1 MTTTAFQV
9 VFDRAESI
17 GIDRRSVTAQTIAR
31 DNTIRT
37 VSRGGQVWRFD
48 VKLPDGIAWSELR
61 PYIEAIDYADRYTQ
75 GVVQLSNTGY
85 TSWLNKYQGNSANS
99 TGFVGTV
106 TQGSTTLTLTTSPT
120 TSSGYKFRAGDFIQL
135 GTTGKVYSVVSD
147 VVYNS
152 NTVLLN
158 RAVLDDSGSKNLIC
172 GPNVSWT
179 VYCSQL
185 PKWNIFARD
194 QVSWDSSFIFY
205 EAMV

>member
-1 MTTTAFQV
+1 MSTTAFQV
-9 VFDRAESI
+9 IFDRAESI
-17 GIDRRSVTAQTIAR
+17 GIDRRSVTAQTISR

-48 VKLPDGIAWSELR
+48 VKLPDGIPWTELR
-61 PYIEAIDYADRYTQ
+61 PYIEGIDQADRYTP
-75 GVVQLSNTGY
+75 GLIQLNNSGY
-85 TSWLNKYQGNSANS
+85 TNWLNKYQGNSANY
-99 TGFVGTV
+99 TGFVATAV
-106 TQGSTTLTLTTSPT
+106 QGSTTITLTTSPT

-135 GTTGKVYSVVSD
+135 GSTGRVYTVTAD
-147 VVYNS
+147 VAYNS
-152 NTVLLN
+152 NTVNLH
-158 RAVLDDSGSKNLIC
+158 RAILDISGSYNLVC

-179 VYCSQL
+179 VYCNQL

>member
-17 GIDRRSVTAQTIAR
+17 GIDRRSVTAHTIAR

-61 PYIEAIDYADRYTQ
+61 PYIEAIDYADRYTE

-85 TSWLNKYQGNSANS
+85 TSWLNKYQGNSVNS
-99 TGFVGTV
+99 TGFVANA
-106 TQGSTTLTLTTSPT
+106 TQGSANLTLTTSPT
-120 TSSGYKFRAGDFIQL
+120 TTSGYKFRAGDFIQL
-135 GTTGKVYSVVSD
+135 GTTGRVYSVVSD
-147 VVYNS
+147 VAFNS
-152 NTVLLN
+152 NAVTLH
-158 RAVLDDSGSKNLIC
+158 RAVLDASGSKNLIC

-179 VYCSQL
+179 VICSQL

-194 QVSWDSSFIFY
+194 QVSWDGSFIFY

>member
-61 PYIEAIDYADRYTQ
+61 PYIEAIDYADRYTE

-120 TSSGYKFRAGDFIQL
+120 TSSGFKFRAGDFIQL
-135 GTTGKVYSVVSD
+135 GTTGRVYSVVSD
-147 VVYNS
+147 VAFNS
-152 NTVLLN
+152 NAVILH
-158 RAVLDDSGSKNLIC
+158 RAVLDTTGSKTLIC

-179 VYCSQL
+179 VICSQL

-194 QVSWDSSFIFY
+194 QVSWDSSFVFY

>member
-61 PYIEAIDYADRYTQ
+61 PYIEAIDYADRYTE

-85 TSWLNKYQGNSANS
+85 TSWLNKYQGNSVNS
-99 TGFVGTV
+99 TGFVANA
-106 TQGSTTLTLTTSPT
+106 TQGSANLTLTTSPT

-135 GTTGKVYSVVSD
+135 GTTGRVYSVVSD
-147 VVYNS
+147 VAFNS
-152 NTVLLN
+152 NAVILH
-158 RAVLDDSGSKNLIC
+158 RAVLDTTGSKTLIC

-179 VYCSQL
+179 VICSQL

-194 QVSWDSSFIFY
+194 QVSWDGSFVFY

>member
-61 PYIEAIDYADRYTQ
+61 PYIEAIDYADRYTE

-85 TSWLNKYQGNSANS
+85 TSWLNKYQGNSANY
-99 TGFVGTV
+99 TGFVANA

-120 TSSGYKFRAGDFIQL
+120 TTSGYKFRAGDFIQL
-135 GTTGKVYSVVSD
+135 GTTGRVYSVVSD
-147 VVYNS
+147 VAFNS
-152 NTVLLN
+152 NAVILH
-158 RAVLDDSGSKNLIC
+158 RAVLDTTGSKTLIC

-179 VYCSQL
+179 VICSQL

-194 QVSWDSSFIFY
+194 QVSWDGSFVFY

>member
-61 PYIEAIDYADRYTQ
+61 PYIEAIDYADRYTE

-135 GTTGKVYSVVSD
+135 GTTGRVYSVVSD
-147 VVYNS
+147 VAYNS
-152 NTVLLN
+152 NTVSLN
-158 RAVLDDSGSKNLIC
+158 RAVLDTTGSKTLIC

-179 VYCSQL
+179 VICSQL

-194 QVSWDSSFIFY
+194 QVSWDGSFVFY